1 MIRVEK
7 AAVLGAGTMGAQIA
21 AHLANAR
28 IPTLLLDIVP
38 REEVSEA
45 RPLGRATEAH
55 DAKSGTLPDGRASAP
70 SRSDAKTE
78 DRNAIAR
85 AGFEAARKAKPAAFF
100 TSELASLVTV
110 GNFDDDL
117 AKLKA
122 CDLIIE
128 AVVENLEIKRS
139 LYEKIE
145 QHRRPGSVVA
155 SNTSGIP
162 LKQLAEGRSEDFRA
176 NFLGMHFFNPPR
188 YMHLVELIRTEWTK
202 PEVSC
207 SMFGFLDERLGKGVV
222 VAKDRPNFI
231 ANRVGTFGALV
242 TIRAMLDDG
251 YSIEEIDKITGPAA
265 GRPKTA
271 TFRTFDLVG
280 LDVFAHVVKNLHENL
295 PDDPDRE
302 MFVMPDFIAG
312 MIERKL
318 LGNKTKAGF
327 YRKQKGETDKREI
340 WALDPATLDYKPA
353 EKVKLPSLE
362 MAKNIE
368 DTAERIKTL
377 AWSKDRAGAFLWKT
391 LSRTLCYAAD
401 RIPEIADTVV
411 EIDRAMQW
419 GFNWELGPFGVWDA
433 IGVEKSVA
441 KLEEEGRTVPA
452 NVQKMLDAGAKS
464 FYKQENG
471 QRFYFDFPS
480 AQYVP
485 AAEPPGTI
493 ILKSLKDRGTGV
505 PPLNHAQDA
514 RATTAVIKKNS
525 GASLIDL
532 GDGVACLEFHSKMN
546 SIGGDTLEMLKSAL
560 NEVEKNFVGLVVGNQ
575 GQNFSVGANL
585 MLMLMEAQD
594 ENWEELDLIGRYFQQ
609 SVMSL
614 RYSPKPVVVAPF
626 QMVFGGGCEMVLHAD
641 RVRASAE
648 TYIGL
653 VEVGVGIIPAGC
665 GTKEMLVRALDSI
678 PHDMKDADPFPFVKR
693 AFETIALA
701 KVATSAEEARGFG
714 FLSADD
720 TVSMNR
726 DRLIADAKKEVLAL
740 AASGY
745 VQPQQRTD
753 ILALGNPAL
762 ATLKLGVHMMK
773 RAGYISDHDALIGE
787 KLARILTGGDLNHAT
802 QVSEQYLLDLEREAF
817 LSLIGTRKSQDR
829 IAHMLKT
836 GKPLRN

>member
-1 MIRVEK
+1 MLIQYYLKAMITVKK
-7 AAVLGAGTMGAQIA
+7 AAVLGAGTMGSQIA

-28 IPTLLLDIVP
+28 IPTLLLDIAP
-38 REEVSEA
+38 RELTADE
-45 RPLGRATEAH
+45 RA
-55 DAKSGTLPDGRASAP
+55 KGLTLESPVV
-70 SRSDAKTE
+70 
-78 DRNAIAR
+78 RNRIAR
-85 AGFEAARKAKPAAFF
+85 GGLEAAKKAKPAAFF
-100 TSELASLVTV
+100 TSDLTSLVTI
-110 GNFDDDL
+110 GNLEDDL
-117 AKLKA
+117 PKLQE

-139 LYEKIE
+139 LYERVE
-145 QHRRPGSVVA
+145 QYRRAGSIVA

-162 LKQLAEGRSEDFRA
+162 LQQLAAGRSEDFRA
-176 NFLGMHFFNPPR
+176 HFLGMHFFNPPR

-231 ANRVGTFGALV
+231 ANRIGTYGALV
-242 TIRAMLDDG
+242 TMRTMIDDG
-251 YSIEEIDKITGPAA
+251 YAIEEVDKITGPAA

-295 PDDPDRE
+295 PDDPERG
-302 MFVMPDFIAG
+302 MFVMPEFVTK
-312 MIERKL
+312 MIERGL

-327 YRKQKGETDKREI
+327 YQRKKGETDKREI
-340 WALDPATLDYKPA
+340 WAIDVQTLDYKPA
-353 EKVKLPSLE
+353 QKVKLPSLE

-368 DTAERIKTL
+368 DTRERLKAL
-377 AWSKDRAGAFLWKT
+377 VWSKDRVGAFLWKT
-391 LSRTLCYAAD
+391 LSRTLCYTAD
-401 RIPEIADTVV
+401 RIPEIADTIV
-411 EIDRAMQW
+411 EVDRGMRW
-419 GFNWELGPFGVWDA
+419 GFNWELGPFEVWDA

-441 KLEEEGRTVPA
+441 RLKEEGRTVPA
-452 NVQKMLDAGAKS
+452 NVQCMLDAGVKS
-464 FYKQENG
+464 FYRKKDGKQ
-471 QRFYFDFPS
+471 FYYDFASEEYHPL
-480 AQYVP
+480 AD
-485 AAEPPGTI
+485 PPGTI
-493 ILKSLKDRGTGV
+493 ILKSLKDRTG
-505 PPLNHAQDA
+505 
-514 RATTAVIKKNS
+514 VIKKNS

-546 SIGGDTLEMLKSAL
+546 SIGGDTLEMLRFAIG
-560 NEVEKNFVGLVVGNQ
+560 ETEKNFVGLVVGNQ
-575 GQNFSVGANL
+575 GVNFSVGANL

-594 ENWEELDLIGRYFQQ
+594 ENWEELDMIGRFFQS

-641 RVRASAE
+641 RVRAAAE

-665 GTKEMLVRALDSI
+665 GTKEMLVRAMDSI
-678 PHDMKDADPFPFVKR
+678 PSDMKDADPFPFVKR

-701 KVATSAEEARGFG
+701 KVATSAEEARGLE
-714 FLSADD
+714 FLREEDS
-720 TVSMNR
+720 VSMNP

-745 VQPQQRTD
+745 VQPQPRTD

-762 ATLKLGVHMMK
+762 ATLKLGVHLMK

-802 QVSEQYLLDLEREAF
+802 RVSEQYILDLERESF
-817 LSLIGTRKSQDR
+817 LSLIGTRKTQDR

>member
-1 MIRVEK
+1 MNTHSVLLAAMITVKK

-21 AHLANAR
+21 AHLANAG

-38 REEVSEA
+38 RNEPQAEKVQ
-45 RPLGRATEAH
+45 
-55 DAKSGTLPDGRASAP
+55 
-70 SRSDAKTE
+70 

-100 TSELASLVTV
+100 TSALAALVTI

-117 AKLKA
+117 AKLKD

-128 AVVENLEIKRS
+128 AVVENPEIKRS
-139 LYEKIE
+139 LYEKVE
-145 QHRRPGSVVA
+145 QHRRPGSVIA

-176 NFLGMHFFNPPR
+176 HFLGMHFFNPPR
-188 YMHLVELIRTEWTK
+188 YMHLVEIIRTEWTK

-231 ANRVGTFGALV
+231 ANRIGTYGALV
-242 TIRAMLDDG
+242 TMRAMLDDG
-251 YSIEEIDKITGPAA
+251 YSFEEVDKITGPAA

-295 PDDPDRE
+295 PDDPEHE
-302 MFVMPDFIAG
+302 MFVVPEFVTK
-312 MIERKL
+312 MIERGL

-327 YRKQKGETDKREI
+327 YQRKKGEGDKREI
-340 WALDPATLDYKPA
+340 WTLDAATLDYRA
-353 EKVKLPSLE
+353 AQKVKLPSLD

-368 DTAERIKTL
+368 DTRERLKAL
-377 AWSKDRAGAFLWKT
+377 VWSKDRVGAFLWKT
-391 LSRTLCYAAD
+391 LSRTLSYTAD

-411 EIDRAMQW
+411 EVDRAMRW
-419 GFNWELGPFGVWDA
+419 GFNWELGPFEVWDA

-441 KLEEEGRTVPA
+441 KLKEEGKTVPA
-452 NVQKMLDAGAKS
+452 NVQSMLDAGVKS
-464 FYKQENG
+464 FYAKKDG
-471 QRFYFDFPS
+471 QQFYYDFASEEYRPLGD
-480 AQYVP
+480 Q
-485 AAEPPGTI
+485 PGTI
-493 ILKSLKDRGTGV
+493 ILKSLKEQTD
-505 PPLNHAQDA
+505 
-514 RATTAVIKKNS
+514 VIRKNS

-546 SIGGDTLEMLKSAL
+546 SIGGDTLEMVKVAL

-575 GQNFSVGANL
+575 GQHFSVGANL

-594 ENWEELDLIGRYFQQ
+594 ENWEELDMIGRFFQS

-665 GTKEMLVRALDSI
+665 GTKEMLVRTLDSI
-678 PHDMKDADPFPFVKR
+678 PAGMKDADSFPFVKR

-701 KVATSAEEARGFG
+701 KVATSAEEARNFG
-714 FLSADD
+714 FLREEDSI
-720 TVSMNR
+720 SMNA

-762 ATLKLGVHMMK
+762 ATLKLGVHLMK

-802 QVSEQYLLDLEREAF
+802 RVSEQYLLDLEREAF
-817 LSLIGTRKSQDR
+817 LSLIGTRKTQER
-829 IAHMLKT
+829 MAHMLKT

>member
-1 MIRVEK
+1 MITVKK

-21 AHLANAR
+21 AHLANAG

-38 REEVSEA
+38 
-45 RPLGRATEAH
+45 G
-55 DAKSGTLPDGRASAP
+55 DDKG
-70 SRSDAKTE
+70 
-78 DRNAIAR
+78 DRNRVAR
-85 AGFEAARKAKPAAFF
+85 AGFEAAKKSKPAAFF
-100 TSELASLVTV
+100 TADLAALVSV
-110 GNFDDDL
+110 GNFEDDL
-117 AKLKA
+117 AKLKD

-128 AVVENLEIKRS
+128 AVVENLEIKRQ
-139 LYEKIE
+139 LYEKVE
-145 QHRRPGSVVA
+145 QHRRPGAVIA

-176 NFLGMHFFNPPR
+176 HFLGMHFFNPPR

-222 VAKDRPNFI
+222 IAKDRPNFI
-231 ANRVGTFGALV
+231 ANRIGTFGALV
-242 TIRAMLDDG
+242 TIRAMLDEG
-251 YSIEEIDKITGPAA
+251 YSIAEVDKITGPAA

-280 LDVFAHVVKNLHENL
+280 LDVFAHVVRNLHENL
-295 PDDPDRE
+295 PDDPERE
-302 MFVMPDFIAG
+302 MFVMPEFITK
-312 MIERKL
+312 MIERGL

-327 YRKQKGETDKREI
+327 YKREKGADGKREI
-340 WALDPATLDYKPA
+340 LTLDPATFEYRPA

-368 DTAERIKTL
+368 DTAERIKAL
-377 AWSKDRAGAFLWKT
+377 AWAKDRVGAFLWKT
-391 LSRTLCYAAD
+391 LARTLCYAAE

-419 GFNWELGPFGVWDA
+419 GFNWELGPFEVWDA

-441 KLEEEGRTVPA
+441 KLKEEGKTVPA
-452 NVQKMLDAGAKS
+452 NVQKMLDSGAKS

-480 AQYVP
+480 ARYV
-485 AAEPPGTI
+485 AASDPPGAI
-493 ILKSLKDRGTGV
+493 VLKSLKDRT
-505 PPLNHAQDA
+505 D
-514 RATTAVIKKNS
+514 VIRKNS

-546 SIGGDTLEMLKSAL
+546 SIGGDTLEMLKIAL
-560 NEVEKNFVGLVVGNQ
+560 TEVEKNFVGLVVGNQ

-594 ENWEELDLIGRYFQQ
+594 ENWEELDMIGRLFQS

-678 PHDMKDADPFPFVKR
+678 PKDMKDADPFPFVKR

-701 KVATSAEEARGFG
+701 KVATSAKEARGYG
-714 FLSADD
+714 FLSEDD
-720 TVSMNR
+720 SVSMNR

-745 VQPQQRTD
+745 VQSQQRTD

-787 KLARILTGGDLNHAT
+787 KLARILTGGDLNHET
-802 QVSEQYLLDLEREAF
+802 RVSEQYLLDLEREAF
-817 LSLIGTRKSQDR
+817 LSLIGTRPTQDR

>member
-1 MIRVEK
+1 
-7 AAVLGAGTMGAQIA
+7 MGAQIA
-21 AHLANAR
+21 AHLANAG

-38 REEVSEA
+38 RD
-45 RPLGRATEAH
+45 
-55 DAKSGTLPDGRASAP
+55 DAG
-70 SRSDAKTE
+70 
-78 DRNAIAR
+78 DRNRIAR
-85 AGFEAARKAKPAAFF
+85 AGFEAAKKSKPAAFF
-100 TSELASLVTV
+100 TADLAALVSVGNFEDDLASLK
-110 GNFDDDL
+110 D
-117 AKLKA
+117 

-128 AVVENLEIKRS
+128 AVVENLEIKRQ
-139 LYEKIE
+139 LYEQVE
-145 QHRRPGSVVA
+145 QHRRPGAVIA

-176 NFLGMHFFNPPR
+176 HFLGLHFFNPPR

-222 VAKDRPNFI
+222 IAKDRPNFI
-231 ANRVGTFGALV
+231 ANRIGTFGALV
-242 TIRAMLDDG
+242 TMRTMLDDG
-251 YSIEEIDKITGPAA
+251 YSIEEVDKISGPAA

-280 LDVFAHVVKNLHENL
+280 LDVFAHVVRNLHENL
-295 PDDPDRE
+295 PDDPERE
-302 MFVMPDFIAG
+302 MFVMPEFITK
-312 MIERKL
+312 MIERGL

-327 YRKQKGETDKREI
+327 YKRQKGADGKREI
-340 WALDPATLDYKPA
+340 LTLDPATFDYRPGQ
-353 EKVKLPSLE
+353 KVKLPSLE

-368 DTAERIKTL
+368 DTRERIKAL
-377 AWSKDRAGAFLWKT
+377 AWSKDRVGAFLWKT
-391 LSRTLCYAAD
+391 LARTLCYTAD
-401 RIPEIADTVV
+401 RIPEIADSIV

-419 GFNWELGPFGVWDA
+419 GFNWELGPFEVWDA

-441 KLEEEGRTVPA
+441 RLKEEGRSVPA
-452 NVQKMLDAGAKS
+452 NVQSMLDAGAKS
-464 FYKQENG
+464 FYQKKDG
-471 QRFYFDFPS
+471 KRFYYDFASEEYLPLS
-480 AQYVP
+480 D
-485 AAEPPGTI
+485 PPGTI
-493 ILKSLKDRGTGV
+493 VLKSLKDRTG
-505 PPLNHAQDA
+505 
-514 RATTAVIKKNS
+514 VIKKNS
-525 GASLIDL
+525 GASLIDI

-546 SIGGDTLEMLKSAL
+546 SIGGDTLEMLKIAL

-575 GQNFSVGANL
+575 GQNFTVGANL

-594 ENWEELDLIGRYFQQ
+594 ENWEELDLIGRLFQS

-678 PHDMKDADPFPFVKR
+678 PKDMKDADPFPFVKR

-701 KVATSAEEARGFG
+701 KVATSAEEARGYG

-720 TVSMNR
+720 SVSMNR

-745 VQPQQRTD
+745 VQPRPRTD

-787 KLARILTGGDLNHAT
+787 KLARILTGGDLNHET
-802 QVSEQYLLDLEREAF
+802 RVSEQYLLDLERETF
-817 LSLIGTRKSQDR
+817 LSLIGTRPTQDR

>member
-1 MIRVEK
+1 MITVKK
-7 AAVLGAGTMGAQIA
+7 AAVLGAGTMGAKIA
-21 AHLANAR
+21 AHLANAG

-38 REEVSEA
+38 RELTADEQ
-45 RPLGRATEAH
+45 
-55 DAKSGTLPDGRASAP
+55 AKGLALESPQV
-70 SRSDAKTE
+70 
-78 DRNAIAR
+78 RNRIAR
-85 AGFEAARKAKPAAFF
+85 GGLEAAKKARPAAFF
-100 TSELASLVTV
+100 TSDLAALVSV

-117 AKLKA
+117 AKLKD

-128 AVVENLEIKRS
+128 AVVENLQIKQG
-139 LYEKIE
+139 LYEQVE

-162 LKQLAEGRSEDFRA
+162 LQQLAAGRSEDFRA
-176 NFLGMHFFNPPR
+176 HFLGMHFFNPPR

-207 SMFGFLDERLGKGVV
+207 AMFGFLDERLGKGVV

-231 ANRVGTFGALV
+231 ANRIGTYGALV
-242 TIRAMLDDG
+242 TIQTMLADD
-251 YSIEEIDKITGPAA
+251 YSIEQVDKITGPAV

-280 LDVFAHVVKNLHENL
+280 LDVLAHVVKNLHENL
-295 PDDPDRE
+295 PEDPERE
-302 MFVMPDFIAG
+302 TFAMPEFVAK
-312 MIERKL
+312 MIERGF

-327 YRKQKGETDKREI
+327 YKRQKGEGDKREI
-340 WALDPATLDYKPA
+340 LTLDVATLAYRPA

-377 AWSKDRAGAFLWKT
+377 VWSKDRAGAFLWKT
-391 LSRTLCYAAD
+391 FSRTLCYAAD

-419 GFNWELGPFGVWDA
+419 GFNWELGPFEAWDA

-441 KLEEEGRTVPA
+441 KLKEEGRSVPA
-452 NVQKMLDAGAKS
+452 NVQKLLDAGAKS
-464 FYKQENG
+464 FYKQEKG

-485 AAEPPGTI
+485 AADPPGTI
-493 ILKSLKDRGTGV
+493 ILKSLKDRTG
-505 PPLNHAQDA
+505 
-514 RATTAVIKKNS
+514 VIKKNS
-525 GASLIDL
+525 GASLVDL

-546 SIGGDTLEMLKSAL
+546 SIGGDTLEMLKIAL

-594 ENWEELDLIGRYFQQ
+594 ENWEELDMIGRFFQQ

-641 RVRASAE
+641 RARAAGE

-653 VEVGVGIIPAGC
+653 VEVGVGIIPAGG

-678 PHDMKDADPFPFVKR
+678 PKGVDDADPFPFVKR

-701 KVATSAEEARGFG
+701 KVATSAEEARSMG
-714 FLSADD
+714 FLSVDD
-720 TVSMNR
+720 TISMNV
-726 DRLIADAKKEVLAL
+726 DRVIADAKKEVLAL

-745 VQPQQRTD
+745 MQPQPRTD
-753 ILALGNPAL
+753 ILALGGPAL
-762 ATLKLGVHMMK
+762 ATLKLGIHQMK
-773 RAGYISDHDALIGE
+773 RAGYISDHDAEIGAQ
-787 KLARILTGGDLNHAT
+787 LARILTGGDLNHT
-802 QVSEQYLLDLEREAF
+802 TRVSEQYLLDLEREAF
-817 LSLIGTRKSQDR
+817 LSLIGTRKTQDR
-829 IAHMLKT
+829 IGHMLKT